1 MSFDE
6 RLSEVTIHSEI
17 PCVHFLN
24 HLKSSDKI
32 INLFLYQ
39 LQYLSAIRT
48 MSQHNFHSW
57 TTAVITKMS
66 GIACG
71 YGRASKCYKAGVLQM

>member
-24 HLKSSDKI
+24 HGLKTVMLGLRLIDI
-32 INLFLYQ
+32 LNP
-39 LQYLSAIRT
+39 
-48 MSQHNFHSW
+48 
-57 TTAVITKMS
+57 
-66 GIACG
+66 
-71 YGRASKCYKAGVLQM
+71 VLGFEEVV